1 MTPLRAKYIR
11 DLTIRGRARRT
22 QRAYTRYVSELA
34 CYYQRSPEQIS
45 YEEVTNWLY
54 HLIKE
59 RQLSAS
65 SINVAVNAVRFL
77 YAITLGRDTEGLL
90 RAVPHI
96 KHAIRRAE
104 VYARSELEAILSAPS
119 QPRDRAFLMTVYACG
134 LRISEA
140 RELKISD
147 IDRPRMQLR
156 VRKGKGAKERVL
168 PLSKRLLKELG
179 DYWRAQRLGYSS
191 QNIAWLFVGET
202 AGEPI
207 GISTAQKLYNRAVQ
221 KSGVRRKGGIHVLR
235 HSFATHLIESGVE
248 LNLVQRL
255 MGHSSLLT
263 TSIYLH
269 VTQSRLGEVR
279 SPLDLIDTSHL
290 KG

>member
-11 DLTIRGRARRT
+11 DLTIRGRAQRT

-34 CYYQRSPEQIS
+34 RYYQRSPELIS

-65 SINVAVNAVRFL
+65 SVNVAVNAVRFL
-77 YAITLGRDTEGLL
+77 YGITLGRNTEALT
-90 RAVPHI
+90 ASVPHM
-96 KHAIRRAE
+96 KHPIRRAE

-140 RELKISD
+140 TDLKTSD

-156 VRKGKGAKERVL
+156 VRNGKGAKGRVL
-168 PLSKRLLKELG
+168 PLSERLLQELEN
-179 DYWRAQRLGYSS
+179 YWRAQRQGKAGHDIPWLFLGKKAGQPMGRYTG
-191 QNIAWLFVGET
+191 QNIYYT
-202 AGEPI
+202 AL
-207 GISTAQKLYNRAVQ
+207 K
-221 KSGVRRKGGIHVLR
+221 KSGVRYKGGIHTLR
-235 HSFATHLIESGVE
+235 HSFATHLMESGVE
-248 LNLVQRL
+248 LPVVQHL
-255 MGHSSLLT
+255 LGHSSLRT
-263 TSIYLH
+263 TALYLH
-269 VTQSRLGEVR
+269 VTARRLAEVR
-279 SPLDLIDTSHL
+279 SPLDLIGS
-290 KG
+290 GGIGQ